1 MSRYTTTLDRSLPPE
16 RERRR
21 RGRALAVL
29 AGLLVAFIGTGTVAY
44 ALLTAVATSGQPV
57 SSGTLSLT
65 LASGSGSVGFS
76 SAVGP
81 MAPTDVVNRFVDVTN
96 GGSLDGQ
103 NLTIAVAAA
112 TANKLSTDA
121 TNGLKVGVSV
131 CSAAWTVGSNTCSGT
146 TTTPITSTPV
156 ATLGT
161 AAQSLVAGAFP
172 AGTVAHL
179 RVTLTLPDQAETTLN
194 GVPQTTPTIQGL
206 TNTLT
211 WTFQVQQRPGTV
223 STS

>member
-1 MSRYTTTLDRSLPPE
+1 MPRYTTTRDRNTPPG

-29 AGLLVAFIGTGTVAY
+29 AGLLVAFVGTGTVAY
-44 ALLTAVATSGQPV
+44 ALLTAVATGDEPV

-65 LASGSGSVGFS
+65 LASGSGSAGFTG
-76 SAVGP
+76 AVGP
-81 MAPTDVVNRFVDVTN
+81 LAPTDVVNRFVDVTN
-96 GGSLDGQ
+96 GGSLDAQ

-121 TNGLKVGVSV
+121 TNRLKVGVSL
-131 CSAAWTVGSNTCSGT
+131 CSVAWTVGSNACPGT
-146 TTTPITSTPV
+146 TTTPITSTAL

-161 AAQSLVAGAFP
+161 AAQTLVAGAVP
-172 AGTVAHL
+172 AGTVEHL

-194 GVPQTTPTIQGL
+194 GVPQTSPTIQGL
-206 TNTLT
+206 SNTLT

-223 STS
+223 TTS